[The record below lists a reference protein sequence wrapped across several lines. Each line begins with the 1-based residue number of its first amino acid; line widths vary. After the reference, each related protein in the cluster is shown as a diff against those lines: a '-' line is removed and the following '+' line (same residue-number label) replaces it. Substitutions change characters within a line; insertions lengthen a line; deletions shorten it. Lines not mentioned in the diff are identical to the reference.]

1 MKYSL
6 ILVVTFAMLASAPKS
21 TLAGTEITLSSARES
36 IAERDDFDKL
46 LAEAFRLYQARKW
59 EEVIP
64 IAEQLV
70 KLRPADNRGWAIS
83 GFAHLALWKLQE
95 ASDLFAMAI
104 KFSPA
109 NPTLH
114 YHNAR
119 ADRYRNAKED
129 GLASV
134 RKAIELKPDYAE
146 AYLLLG
152 DLLGIGGKNFAEQIT
167 AFRKAIE
174 LKPDLLPAYS
184 ELGRV
189 LEYSGDEKGAIDA
202 YQKAI
207 SLDPNKSAGFFHLG
221 RLFVKQNRLKEA
233 RELWEKRPLDAKD
246 NTFPNFITVL
256 ERAEKQEA
264 AKVAYEKNSN
274 DPDALVQMGLAM
286 MDGDHWVVDGRQEK
300 AIVHFRKALEIKP
313 GFAKAQHAIC
323 KAYVQI
329 ADTYKAKN
337 KELDEELAKLRL
349 MDEKLA
355 DEIVEYR
362 KTYQGG
368 IRGVPAGPP
377 PPKKP

>member
-1 MKYSL
+1 MKYFLVGVVL
-6 ILVVTFAMLASAPKS
+6 IFTVA
-21 TLAGTEITLSSARES
+21 SSAALDLRVEHHS
-36 IAERDDFDKL
+36 PVGILSDEGRDDFDKL
-46 LAEAFRLYQARKW
+46 LVEAWKLYQEHKYDEAIKVC
-59 EEVIP
+59 EKLIV
-64 IAEQLV
+64 
-70 KLRPADNRGWAIS
+70 LRPDDNRGYAIA
-83 GFAHLALWKLQE
+83 GVVYMGQWKMQE
-95 ASDLFAMAI
+95 ASDTLALAI
-104 KFSPA
+104 KFSPR
-109 NPTLH
+109 NPVLH
-114 YHNAR
+114 YTKAR
-119 ADRYRNAKED
+119 ADRFRNAKED
-129 GLASV
+129 GLLSV

-207 SLDPNKSAGFFHLG
+207 SLDPNKSAGLFDLG
-221 RLFVKQNRLKEA
+221 RLLVKQNRLKEA
-233 RELWEKRPLDAKD
+233 RDLWEKRPPDSKD
-246 NTFPNFITVL
+246 KTFPNFITVL

-264 AKVAYEKNSN
+264 ARVEYEKNAN
-274 DPDALVQMGLAM
+274 DPDALVQMGLAT

-300 AIVHFRKALEIKP
+300 AIVYFRKALAIKP
-313 GFAKAQHAIC
+313 SFAMAQHAIC

-329 ADTYKAKN
+329 ADTYKSKN
-337 KELDEELAKLRL
+337 KELDEELTKLRT
-349 MDEKLA
+349 MDSKLA

-368 IRGVPAGPP
+368 LRGVPAGPP

>member
-1 MKYSL
+1 
-6 ILVVTFAMLASAPKS
+6 
-21 TLAGTEITLSSARES
+21 
-36 IAERDDFDKL
+36 
-46 LAEAFRLYQARKW
+46 
-59 EEVIP
+59 
-64 IAEQLV
+64 
-70 KLRPADNRGWAIS
+70 
-83 GFAHLALWKLQE
+83 
-95 ASDLFAMAI
+95 
-104 KFSPA
+104 
-109 NPTLH
+109 LH
-114 YHNAR
+114 YTKAR
-119 ADRYRNAKED
+119 ADRFRNAKED
-129 GLASV
+129 GLLSV

-207 SLDPNKSAGFFHLG
+207 SLDPNKSAGLFDLG
-221 RLFVKQNRLKEA
+221 RLLVKQNRLKEA
-233 RELWEKRPLDAKD
+233 RDLWEKRPPDSKD
-246 NTFPNFITVL
+246 KTFPNFITVL

-264 AKVAYEKNSN
+264 ARVEYEKNAN
-274 DPDALVQMGLAM
+274 DPDALVRMGLAT

-300 AIVHFRKALEIKP
+300 AIVYFRKALAIKP
-313 GFAKAQHAIC
+313 SFAMAQHAIC

-329 ADTYKAKN
+329 ADAYKSKN
-337 KELDEELAKLRL
+337 KELDEELTKLRT
-349 MDEKLA
+349 MDSKLA

-368 IRGVPAGPP
+368 LRGVPAGPP

>member
-1 MKYSL
+1 MKYFLVGVVL
-6 ILVVTFAMLASAPKS
+6 IFTVA
-21 TLAGTEITLSSARES
+21 SSAALDLRVEHHS
-36 IAERDDFDKL
+36 PVGILSDEGRDDFDKL
-46 LAEAFRLYQARKW
+46 LVEAWKLYQEHKYDEAIKVC
-59 EEVIP
+59 EKLIV
-64 IAEQLV
+64 
-70 KLRPADNRGWAIS
+70 LRPDDNRGYAIA
-83 GFAHLALWKLQE
+83 GVVYMGQWKMQE
-95 ASDLFAMAI
+95 ASDTLALAI
-104 KFSPA
+104 KFSPR
-109 NPTLH
+109 NPVLH
-114 YHNAR
+114 YTKAR
-119 ADRYRNAKED
+119 ADRFRNAKED
-129 GLASV
+129 GLLSV

-207 SLDPNKSAGFFHLG
+207 SLDPNKSAGLFDLG
-221 RLFVKQNRLKEA
+221 RLLVKQNRLKEA
-233 RELWEKRPLDAKD
+233 RDLWEKRPPDSKD
-246 NTFPNFITVL
+246 KTFPNFITVL

-264 AKVAYEKNSN
+264 ARVEYEKNAN
-274 DPDALVQMGLAM
+274 DPDAVVQMGLAT

-300 AIVHFRKALEIKP
+300 AIVYFRKALAIKP
-313 GFAKAQHAIC
+313 SFAMAQHAIC

-329 ADTYKAKN
+329 ADTYKSKN
-337 KELDEELAKLRL
+337 KELDEELTKLRT
-349 MDEKLA
+349 MDSKLA

-368 IRGVPAGPP
+368 LRGVPAGPP